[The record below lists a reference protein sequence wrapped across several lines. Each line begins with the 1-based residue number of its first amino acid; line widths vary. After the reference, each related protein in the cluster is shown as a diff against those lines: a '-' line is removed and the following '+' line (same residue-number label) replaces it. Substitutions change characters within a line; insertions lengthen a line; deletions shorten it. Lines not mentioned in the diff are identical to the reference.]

1 MPASKTL
8 SLIKTVYDFLL
19 MMVGGAIG
27 ALIAL
32 YYQQVIGPINSPITL
47 SLTIAVIAL
56 TIVPLLFYIRWI
68 IDRTGE

>member
-1 MPASKTL
+1 
-8 SLIKTVYDFLL
+8 